1 MKGVRDSQLVAAHQD
16 VLKCGRNTGAA
27 KMIPD
32 GVVVLCG
39 EWETGPTPRELS
51 GESYNLILDVKEII
65 QHPDFEADGLGVEEG
80 SDLGRALWK
89 YLISKIL
96 T

>member
-1 MKGVRDSQLVAAHQD
+1 
-16 VLKCGRNTGAA
+16 
-27 KMIPD
+27 MIPD
-32 GVVVLCG
+32 EVVILCG

-51 GESYNLILDVKEII
+51 GESYNLVLDVEEII
-65 QHPDFEADGLGVEEG
+65 QHPNFEASLGLEEG

-96 T
+96 TQVTD